1 MPAPDASLAGE
12 AFCYVTTT
20 GRVTG
25 KPHTIEIWFALHEGV
40 LYILTGGSF
49 RSDTVLN
56 LQKQASCRV
65 RLGDVPHD
73 AVARVVQDA
82 TEDALARRLLLEK
95 YRSSEDELESWS
107 KTSLAVAFD
116 FPV

>member
-1 MPAPDASLAGE
+1 MPAPDASLASE
-12 AFCYVTTT
+12 AFCYITTT

-49 RSDTVLN
+49 RSDTVRN
-56 LQKQASCRV
+56 LQKQPSCRM
-65 RLGDVPHD
+65 RLGDATHD
-73 AVARVVQDA
+73 AVGRVVTDG

-95 YRSSEDELESWS
+95 YRSSDEDLDSWS
-107 KTSLAVAFD
+107 KTSQAVAFD
-116 FPV
+116 FG